1 MRRFIVISGI
11 TTGTMGQSFL
21 RDMQSTLK
29 TAKKYLAI
37 TAVVGIV
44 IVVASIALAAYHQSD
59 LYVYF
64 VTREAVRKNDASICM
79 KLEPGFMSSQPSPE
93 LCVMQVVVQNR
104 TIQSCV
110 RKNTPYEYPGC
121 FGSYFRGLP
130 SKDLSICAVFQN
142 QLTRDDCYFAQ
153 MHQFKEAKDATICS
167 YLQDSYKKQ
176 LCKNLFDA
184 LNAKQ

>member
-1 MRRFIVISGI
+1 
-11 TTGTMGQSFL
+11 MGQSFL
-21 RDMQSTLK
+21 RHMQNTLK

-79 KLEPGFMSSQPSPE
+79 KLEPGFMSSQPSPYP
-93 LCVMQVVVQNR
+93 CVIEVAVQNR
-104 TIQSCV
+104 AIQSCV
-110 RKNTPYEYPGC
+110 SANSPYEYFGC
-121 FGSYFRGLP
+121 FRGYFRRLP
-130 SKDLSICAVFQN
+130 SKELSICAVFQN

-153 MHQFKEAKDATICS
+153 MRQFEEAKDATICS

-176 LCKNLFDA
+176 LCKNLFDS
-184 LNAKQ
+184 LNTKQ